1 MHQIKLPPFHFSTA
15 IAIITEHSFYL
26 WDQAPSREPKS
37 FISAIKAYQSSTK
50 HTIVTHA
57 IDEIFEEHKGHL
69 FNEADDHDNPT
80 KSAFASQ
87 LVQIAL
93 DNRLCTCWLVGIQV
107 DISDYYLLA
116 PP

>member
-1 MHQIKLPPFHFSTA
+1 LHLIRCPPFHSSTA

-37 FISAIKAYQSSTK
+37 FISAIIAYQSSTK
-50 HTIVTHA
+50 HTIITQA
-57 IDEIFEEHKGHL
+57 IDEIFEEHKEHF
-69 FNEADDHDNPT
+69 FNEAKDSDNPT

-93 DNRLCTCWLVGIQV
+93 DNRLSMSYQPGAI
-107 DISDYYLLA
+107 
-116 PP
+116 